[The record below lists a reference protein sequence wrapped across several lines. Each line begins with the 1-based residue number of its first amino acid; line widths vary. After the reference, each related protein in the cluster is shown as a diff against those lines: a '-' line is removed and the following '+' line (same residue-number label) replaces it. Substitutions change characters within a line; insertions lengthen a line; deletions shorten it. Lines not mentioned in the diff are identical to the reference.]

1 MNTHH
6 QPARPAQA
14 QSRGRRAVSRVTAA
28 ILAGLTAVGM
38 AMAGGPP
45 SAQADVPLL
54 RTGDILVTTFG
65 DAFSGAGVDRLNAV
79 NGEIERFA
87 SFGVNNRID
96 HVAAAP
102 NGNVFVTNR
111 EGDIFKVDG
120 FTGDQTQIRNG
131 SNSFFEFDDLV
142 VGRDGNLVAVLV
154 GTTGPSLVRINSS
167 TGQLTKLANG
177 DLLPTGGSIAIE
189 HDGRVLVTDDH
200 QVIRID
206 PVTGNQTVVREFAQ
220 RVRGV
225 AVRND
230 GAILVRTKGEGTVK
244 PKLVKVDPFTHVAT
258 TISIGGFLSATSGS
272 AGLAMEDGIFVVSA
286 ENGSAESVVRINTFT
301 GKQEQLLRRG
311 VTEVNDVTVFGV
323 QQIPPPPPP
332 VAVSDT
338 FTMAQQDGQLHVT
351 APGILANDT
360 DPLGQP
366 LKAEL
371 VGSPQLEHG
380 FISFFGDGEFFYF
393 PNSDFVGTEIFAY
406 RVVAGGR
413 TSKTVTVSMQ
423 VTPAPLPLARADNFF
438 LVGKAGARLK
448 GNVLR
453 NDVDPLGKPL
463 TALRVGVPAHG
474 TATLNPGGAFVY
486 RPAPGFVGIDSF
498 RYQAVA
504 ADGRHSAVTIVSV
517 QVTPP
522 PGKTHPRQ
530 SERT

>member
-38 AMAGGPP
+38 SMAGGPP

-54 RTGDILVTTFG
+54 QTGDILVTTFG
-65 DAFSGAGVDRLNAV
+65 GAFSGAGVDRLNAV
-79 NGEIERFA
+79 NGEIDRIA

-131 SNSFFEFDDLV
+131 SNSFFEFQDLV
-142 VGRDGNLVAVLV
+142 VGRDGNLVAVLN
-154 GTTGPSLVRINSS
+154 GDTGASLVRINSS
-167 TGQLTKLANG
+167 TGQLTQLAKG
-177 DLLPTGGSIAIE
+177 DLLRNGGSIAIE

-200 QVIRID
+200 RVIRID
-206 PVTGNQTVVREFAQ
+206 PVTGKRTIVRDFAQ
-220 RVRGV
+220 PISGI

-230 GAILVRTKGEGTVK
+230 GAILVRTKGEGTVP
-244 PKLVKVDPFTHVAT
+244 PKLVKIDPFTNAQT
-258 TISIGGFLSATSGS
+258 TISFGGFLSKTTGS
-272 AGLAMEDGIFVVSA
+272 AGLAMENGIFAVSA
-286 ENGSAESVVRINTFT
+286 ENGSTAESVVRINTFT
-301 GKQEQLLRRG
+301 GQQEQLVRRG
-311 VTEVNDVTVFGV
+311 FAEVNDVTVFGV

-351 APGILANDT
+351 APGILANDA

-380 FISFFGDGEFFYF
+380 FVSFFGDGEFFYF
-393 PNSDFVGTEIFAY
+393 PSSDFVGTEIFAY

-463 TALRVGVPAHG
+463 TALRVGAPAHG

-486 RPAPGFVGIDSF
+486 RPTPGFVGLDSF
-498 RYQAVA
+498 SYQAVA

-522 PGKTHPRQ
+522 PGKTPPKAV
-530 SERT
+530 